1 MISRHNRCES
11 AFCLVMA
18 LLSLASVSSCTTT
31 APDQKPDLRAE
42 LTRSLKGANVD
53 GYVFATREDDS
64 QVLAS
69 LTNSAVRN
77 LITIDEGTTNT
88 VLRYTSVT
96 DKKTNTTKTY
106 KAEAVKTGTSLA
118 IVVTDIVTGDVLS
131 RDTFPVPAPHG
142 SGEPTFDS
150 LEACIKDFDCKN
162 RGALQCEANRTCKDQ
177 FAALTCCL
185 TNGQCFSVHLIIRP
199 TTLRCTLLDVIP
211 NLEGLVLKQ

>member
-1 MISRHNRCES
+1 MRS
-11 AFCLVMA
+11 AFCLVTA
-18 LLSLASVSSCTTT
+18 LVCLASVSSCNTT
-31 APDQKPDLRAE
+31 APDQKPDARAE
-42 LTRSLKGANVD
+42 LIRSLKGANVD
-53 GYVFATREDDS
+53 GYVFATRDDES

-69 LTNSAVRN
+69 LTNGAVRN
-77 LITIDEGTTNT
+77 LITIEESATNT

-96 DKKTNTTKTY
+96 DKKANTTKTY

-118 IVVTDIVTGDVLS
+118 IVVTDIATGDVLS
-131 RDTFPVPAPHG
+131 RDTFPTPQPHG
-142 SGEPTFDS
+142 ADQPRFDT

-199 TTLRCTLLDVIP
+199 TSLRCQLLDVIP
-211 NLEGLVLKQ
+211 NLEGLVLTQR

>member
-1 MISRHNRCES
+1 MISRLTGCAS
-11 AFCLVMA
+11 AFCLVIA
-18 LLSLASVSSCTTT
+18 VLSLGAVSSCTATG
-31 APDQKPDLRAE
+31 PDLKPDLRAE
-42 LTRSLKGANVD
+42 LTRSLKGAPVD
-53 GYVFATREDDS
+53 GYVFATREDDG

-77 LITIDEGTTNT
+77 LITIDGGATNT

-118 IVVTDIVTGDVLS
+118 ILVTDIVTGGVLS
-131 RDTFPVPAPHG
+131 KDTFPVPEPHA
-142 SGEPTFDS
+142 SGGPTFDS
-150 LEACIKDFDCKN
+150 LEACIKDFDCQR
-162 RGALQCEANRTCKDQ
+162 RGAIQCEANRTCKDQ

-211 NLEGLVLKQ
+211 NLEGLVFKQ